1 MIKHNRLNSNANLT
15 SILTMLISEISVFYS
30 MAKLNIYY
38 LMTCEVMKIFSG
50 TLLRKITSLV
60 VL

>member
-1 MIKHNRLNSNANLT
+1 MIKLNRLNSNANLT

-30 MAKLNIYY
+30 MAQLNIYY

>member
-1 MIKHNRLNSNANLT
+1 MIKLNRLNSNANLT